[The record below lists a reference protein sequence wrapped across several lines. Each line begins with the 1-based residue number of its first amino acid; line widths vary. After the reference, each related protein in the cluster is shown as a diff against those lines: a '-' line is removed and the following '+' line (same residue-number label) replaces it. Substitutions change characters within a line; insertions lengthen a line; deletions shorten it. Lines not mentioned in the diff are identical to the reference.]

1 MAGFFRGIG
10 RLFGILLILLGIAVF
25 VIRLQHA
32 GPYAMP
38 EGGNLIGAVLA
49 FVIGLWFLRPFLRS
63 GSLPHIIGWPAV
75 LATPVVMFF
84 TLFSIL
90 GEVEEVI
97 SVTLESPNGTV
108 GTYRLWVVDLD
119 GTAWTTMRDEKAETA
134 GFDNTTGQMLRNGES
149 SCVTIT
155 RHDDMETLSTIHDM
169 KYEKY
174 AAMRF
179 AVMTGVFQR
188 QAQEASTAVEFAPC
202 P

>member
-1 MAGFFRGIG
+1 MAAFFRRIG
-10 RLFGILLILLGIAVF
+10 RLFGLLLIVMGIAVF
-25 VIRLQHA
+25 AIRLQHA

-38 EGGNLIGAVLA
+38 EGGNLLAAVLA
-49 FVIGLWFLRPFLRS
+49 FAIGLWFLRPFPRS
-63 GSLPHIIGWPAV
+63 GSLPHIIGWPAL
-75 LATPVVMFF
+75 LATPIVMFF
-84 TLFSIL
+84 ALFSIM
-90 GEVEEVI
+90 GEIEEVI
-97 SVTLESPNGTV
+97 AVTLESPNGAE

-119 GTAWTTMRDEKAETA
+119 GTAWTTMSDEKAETA
-134 GFDNTTGQMLRNGES
+134 GFDGTTGQMLRNGQV

-188 QAQEASTAVEFAPC
+188 QAPETSTAIEFAPC